1 MAEESF
7 DESLG
12 GRKEEMIS
20 ISKKPCQ
27 DNMHSVFSWARMLTK
42 FRS

>member
-20 ISKKPCQ
+20 ISKKNHAKIICTACF
-27 DNMHSVFSWARMLTK
+27 HGREC
-42 FRS
+42 